1 MSRLANFGVVALV
14 AVGLLAGCSSTSPS
28 PIPTPLGVCGL
39 VPNMDELVGKTA
51 VDQPGG
57 FTLNDVDTCIWTYAL
72 NPSRS
77 VDLSV
82 AAVVAHQAA
91 IDELGD
97 GEQVASL
104 ADDARWWAGN
114 RLLSVALDDRA
125 VQVSLKLDDVDSTRD
140 LAVRIAQ
147 AAVANLT

>member
-1 MSRLANFGVVALV
+1 
-14 AVGLLAGCSSTSPS
+14 
-28 PIPTPLGVCGL
+28 
-39 VPNMDELVGKTA
+39 MDDLVGKAA

-82 AAVVAHQAA
+82 AAIAAHQAA

-97 GEQVASL
+97 GEQVPSVG
-104 ADDARWWAGN
+104 DDARWWSGN
-114 RLLSVALDDRA
+114 RLLSVALEEWV
-125 VQVSLKLDDVDSTRD
+125 VQVSLKLDEVDSTKD

-147 AAVANLT
+147 SAIANLN

>member
-1 MSRLANFGVVALV
+1 MRRVANVGLVALV
-14 AVGLLAGCSSTSPS
+14 AVGLITSCSSTSP
-28 PIPTPLGVCGL
+28 PPVPTPLGVCGL
-39 VPNMDELVGKTA
+39 VPNMDDLVGKAA

-82 AAVVAHQAA
+82 AAIAAHQAA

-97 GEQVASL
+97 GEQVPSVG
-104 ADDARWWAGN
+104 DDARWWSGN

-125 VQVSLKLDDVDSTRD
+125 VQVSLKLDDVDSTKD

-147 AAVANLT
+147 AAIANLN